1 MKFVSEEIIDA
12 VAEELD
18 TAENAYESA
27 VADMEERQPV
37 LLAYLFTENFE
48 AFSQPERDF
57 TLYLLIVLWKSIER
71 VNGRAPAIG
80 EEELMEAEEK
90 NWSLLQTV
98 QANRFHERL
107 DVFFTD
113 YPQEDLLAF
122 VEDAL
127 SDEEDEWVT
136 KEGREAVFVT
146 LKSIIDCWTEEK

>member
-1 MKFVSEEIIDA
+1 MKFVSEETIDS

-18 TAENAYESA
+18 SVDHAYETA
-27 VADMEERQPV
+27 VAELEERQPV
-37 LLAYLFTENFE
+37 VLAYLFTENFE
-48 AFSQPERDF
+48 AFSQTERDF
-57 TLYLLIVLWKSIER
+57 TLYLLIVLWKSIEK
-71 VNGRAPAIG
+71 VNGPAHPIG
-80 EEELMEAEEK
+80 EDELMEAEEK

-107 DVFFTD
+107 DVFFKD

-146 LKSIIDCWTEEK
+146 LKSMIDCWAS